1 MKHSVVI
8 VAETIENKIF
18 LIRGQKVIID
28 YDIAKIFGIA
38 TKVLNQAVKRNI
50 DRFPRDF
57 MFVLTKA
64 EKNELV
70 TNCDRFNSL
79 KHSTALPYA
88 FNEHGAVMLATILNS
103 PSAVE
108 ASIYVVRAFIRM
120 REFLSEHKEL
130 AQKLKELE
138 LKFVGHDEQI
148 RDIIEAINQLLTP
161 PEKPKRQIGFQVKE
175 KLVRYAAK

>member
-1 MKHSVVI
+1 MKHSAVI

-70 TNCDRFNSL
+70 TNCDRFNPL

-88 FNEHGAVMLATILNS
+88 FTEHGAVMLATILNS